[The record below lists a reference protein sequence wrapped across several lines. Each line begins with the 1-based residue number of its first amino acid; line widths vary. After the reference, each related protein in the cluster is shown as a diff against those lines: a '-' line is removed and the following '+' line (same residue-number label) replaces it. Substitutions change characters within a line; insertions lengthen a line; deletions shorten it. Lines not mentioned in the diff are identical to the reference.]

1 MKHSMLRGIAVA
13 VVLFLA
19 LGSLFCL
26 AEEADSTATEV
37 SQDEENYIQVDDELP
52 DLPIVDM
59 GGNEHSLR
67 DLIGEK
73 YTLMIYARSTC
84 KDCQAYFK
92 EYSELL
98 TDVDNDY
105 YAAYIVWDD
114 NVSEDTLEINHF
126 SAERCYSTRRQYR
139 LNNWVPTYYI
149 IDPDGKIVFK
159 TEDYEDLSQK
169 LTDMCSEEE

>member
-1 MKHSMLRGIAVA
+1 MKYSTLKGIAVA
-13 VVLFLA
+13 VILFLA
-19 LGSLFCL
+19 LGTLFCL
-26 AEEADSTATEV
+26 AEEGNSVAVEV

-98 TDVDNDY
+98 TDVDNDF
-105 YAAYIVWDD
+105 YATYIV
-114 NVSEDTLEINHF
+114 
-126 SAERCYSTRRQYR
+126 
-139 LNNWVPTYYI
+139 
-149 IDPDGKIVFK
+149 
-159 TEDYEDLSQK
+159 
-169 LTDMCSEEE
+169 